1 MYQLEFADPVEISPS
16 HLLKVTTNFT
26 GFNPGITTTVR
37 EIPCSRQV
45 VNGTATKSVEAASA
59 GTQAATIAAA
69 IGSAIMQTV
78 M

>member
-1 MYQLEFADPVEISPS
+1 MYKLEFVDPIDISPYDF
-16 HLLKVTTNFT
+16 LKVTTNFT
-26 GFNPGITTTVR
+26 GFNPGLTVPVR

-69 IGSAIMQTV
+69 VGSAIMQTV